1 MKRSRLIILPIVFL
15 GVAALSGAQDYGY
28 WSDSELRAELAYT
41 ASPHTR
47 IKAMKVLSM
56 RGDRGALDEIMA
68 LRQSPFLDVRLNAL
82 RSLSRYR
89 DPNLLDYYED
99 LILDYENRHTVQERI
114 VAIKGYVTI
123 KGWDKAVLEDALELA
138 DNPVEAEI
146 LRRAINGESFSPI
159 YFNHR

>member
-1 MKRSRLIILPIVFL
+1 MKRSRVMIMAILFL
-15 GVAALSGAQDYGY
+15 AVAAMSGAQDYGY
-28 WSDSELRAELAYT
+28 WSNSELRAELVYT
-41 ASPHTR
+41 TGPHTQ
-47 IKAMKVLSM
+47 IKTMKVLSM
-56 RGDRGALDEIMA
+56 RGDPEALDLIMA

-89 DPNLLDYYED
+89 DPGLLDYYED

-123 KGWDKAVLEDALELA
+123 NGWDKTVLEDSLEIS

-146 LRRAINGESFSPI
+146 LRRAINGESFSIFTIHFP
-159 YFNHR
+159 